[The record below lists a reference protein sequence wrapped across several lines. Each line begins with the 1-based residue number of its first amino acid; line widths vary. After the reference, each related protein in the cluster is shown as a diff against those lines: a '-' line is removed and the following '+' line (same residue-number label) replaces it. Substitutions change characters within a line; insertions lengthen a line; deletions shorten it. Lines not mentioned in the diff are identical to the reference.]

1 MVSKVQGTGK
11 QYETL
16 PVANGFN
23 VKVDKNLY
31 TGQKP
36 VYNKGK
42 AIYELTLKN
51 GMKISLINGGSNSA
65 LTIEEGTDTFE
76 GQSTNISGRGTQ
88 IVINAKN
95 GKNDLLTV
103 SPGVKFSA
111 VIDRDKDD
119 FVIGNG
125 CVTTSDK
132 TGY

>member
-1 MVSKVQGTGK
+1 MISKIAPK
-11 QYETL
+11 QYETI
-16 PVANGFN
+16 PIANGFN
-23 VKVDKNLY
+23 VKVDKKLY

-36 VYNKGK
+36 VYNKAK
-42 AIYELTLKN
+42 AIYELALKN
-51 GMKISLINGGSNSA
+51 GLKISLINGGSASA
-65 LTIEEGTDTFE
+65 LTIEEGADTFE
-76 GQSTNISGRGTQ
+76 GAQLTNISGRGTQ

-95 GKNDLLTV
+95 EKNDFITV

-111 VIDRDKDD
+111 VIDRNNDD